1 LVLWRCSL
9 AILLAKSQA
18 RGCASVGRP
27 VLAGKRNRR
36 LDAPMQMG
44 FYPPVYPPAGRRTE
58 EDR

>member
-1 LVLWRCSL
+1 MQFSYFVRE
-9 AILLAKSQA
+9 ITGQ
-18 RGCASVGRP
+18 GCASVGRP
-27 VLAGKRNRR
+27 VPAGKRNRR